1 LELYFN
7 FILKSLFSVP
17 ITRTGYYTIH
27 CRMIK
32 VAEYY
37 AQLLTFEV
45 FVLLMRSE
53 LIKYKMIIPNGVNNA
68 RSFNLSGVKA
78 F

>member
-1 LELYFN
+1 
-7 FILKSLFSVP
+7 
-17 ITRTGYYTIH
+17 
-27 CRMIK
+27 MK

-53 LIKYKMIIPNGVNNA
+53 RIKYKMIIPNGVNNA